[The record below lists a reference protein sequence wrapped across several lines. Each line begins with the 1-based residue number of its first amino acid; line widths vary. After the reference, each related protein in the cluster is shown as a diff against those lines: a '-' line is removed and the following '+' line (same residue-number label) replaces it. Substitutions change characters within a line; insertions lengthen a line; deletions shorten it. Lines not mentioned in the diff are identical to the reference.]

1 MLEASQLVKENPD
14 NYVII
19 DWTYLKYWK
28 GISSSSS
35 KWKAFLNIL
44 EISLATAALS
54 HVLLRLTLPIR
65 PNSANRLS
73 PSRSSWNGK
82 DLTLLKWQ
90 AYYIFGDNFGFRLC
104 RSCWR
109 SSSSLRRWEIRSWI
123 FHVPFT
129 VLPEALEK
137 GGWQLNAGCRWLFT
151 RKKWMMFILKPIAKL

>member
-1 MLEASQLVKENPD
+1 MLKVSQLVKENPN

-35 KWKAFLNIL
+35 KWKAILNIL

-54 HVLLRLTLPIR
+54 RVLLRLTLPI
-65 PNSANRLS
+65 SAQLCQLS

-82 DLTLLKWQ
+82 DVTLLKWH
-90 AYYIFGDNFGFRLC
+90 AYYIFGDNFWFPLC

-109 SSSSLRRWEIRSWI
+109 SSSLLRRWEIWLWI
-123 FHVPFT
+123 FHVPFMG
-129 VLPEALEK
+129 LPEVMEK
-137 GGWQLNAGCRWLFT
+137 GGWQLNTGCRWLFT
-151 RKKWMMFILKPIAKL
+151 REQWMTFVLTPIAKL

>member
-65 PNSANRLS
+65 PNSANWALRVPRGMAKIS
-73 PSRSSWNGK
+73 PSSNGRHTTSLVTTLDFACV
-82 DLTLLKWQ
+82 DLVEE
-90 AYYIFGDNFGFRLC
+90 ARL
-104 RSCWR
+104 R
-109 SSSSLRRWEIRSWI
+109 L
-123 FHVPFT
+123 
-129 VLPEALEK
+129 
-137 GGWQLNAGCRWLFT
+137 GAGKYDREFSTFLSRFC
-151 RKKWMMFILKPIAKL
+151 LKPWRKEDGNWTLAAGDCSPEKSEWCSS